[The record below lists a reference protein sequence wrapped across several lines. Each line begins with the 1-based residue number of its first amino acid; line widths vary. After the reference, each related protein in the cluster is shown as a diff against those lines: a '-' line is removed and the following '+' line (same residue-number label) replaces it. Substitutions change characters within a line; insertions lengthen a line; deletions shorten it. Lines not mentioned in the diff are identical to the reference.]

1 MTFAQALLE
10 TRKTRELKQK
20 EVSAQ
25 LGVAK
30 GTDISWE
37 LGKSVPK
44 LRMLK
49 RLKAHLGVDMDQLV
63 ELFE

>member
-1 MTFAQALLE
+1 MTFAQALLD
-10 TRKTRELKQK
+10 TRSSRKLKQK

-30 GTDISWE
+30 GTYISWE

-49 RLKAHLGVDMDQLV
+49 RLKDHLELNMDQLV
-63 ELFE
+63 DLFG